1 MDPRVKPAG
10 DAERNPMFDGV
21 RAARGVIRSLR
32 IYYGNRRRRGALEGH
47 YARFVGRGDLVFD
60 IGSHVGDR
68 VAAFRRLGARVIAVE
83 PQPALARTL
92 RLLYGRDKSVTVVES
107 AAGRAPGAVALKLNL
122 DNPTV
127 STASEAFIAASR
139 GAPGWEGQQWTRTV
153 DVPVTTLDDL
163 IARHGAPRFI
173 KIDVEGYEAE
183 VLAGL
188 SAPPPALSF
197 EFTTIQR
204 DVACACVARCAAI
217 GYRGFEASLGEGLD
231 FVHARKL
238 GAAEIA
244 DWLMGLPAS
253 ANSGDIYATLA

>member
-1 MDPRVKPAG
+1 
-10 DAERNPMFDGV
+10 MFDGV

-32 IYYGNRRRRGALEGH
+32 IYYGDRQRRGALDQH

-68 VAAFRRLGARVIAVE
+68 VAAFRRLGARVVAVE

-92 RLLYGRDKSVTVVES
+92 RLLYGRDQAVTVVES
-107 AAGRAPGAVALKLNL
+107 AAGRAPGTVALKLNL
-122 DNPTV
+122 DNPTI

-139 GAPGWEGQQWTRTV
+139 DAPGWEGQQWTRTAH
-153 DVPVTTLDDL
+153 VPVTTLDAL
-163 IARHGAPRFI
+163 IARFGGPRFI

-188 SAPPPALSF
+188 AMPVPALSF

-204 DVACACVARCAAI
+204 DVACTSVARCAAI
-217 GYRGFEASLGEGLD
+217 GYRAFAASLGETLTFEHGHALD
-231 FVHARKL
+231 
-238 GAAEIA
+238 AAEITG
-244 DWLMGLPAS
+244 WLMGLPAC